1 MLTAM
6 NVELVLFFLFAGIAI
21 AGAINLIV
29 QTHPIHSALSLIV
42 VMVALAAIYLLLG
55 AELLAAVQIIVYAGA
70 IMVLFVFTIMLLNA
84 GKEERTHLSRVA
96 TFAGVPLGVLLTVLL
111 AWWIGRAG
119 PAPLVGAAMPEE
131 ASRTLSRMLFT
142 QYVFP
147 FELTSILILVAILG
161 AVVLGKREF

>member
-1 MLTAM
+1 MTP
-6 NVELVLFFLFAGIAI
+6 ELILFFVLAGVAL

-42 VMVALAAIYLLLG
+42 VMVALAGIYLLLG

-84 GKEERTHLSRVA
+84 GEEERTSWSRAA
-96 TFAGVPLGVLLTVLL
+96 TWVGIPLAVLLTVVLGWRM
-111 AWWIGRAG
+111 AQSG
-119 PAPLVGAAMPEE
+119 PVPVLTAETGSV
-131 ASRTLSRMLFT
+131 SRGLSELLFT
-142 QYVFP
+142 SYVFP

-161 AVVLGKREF
+161 AVVLAKRDF